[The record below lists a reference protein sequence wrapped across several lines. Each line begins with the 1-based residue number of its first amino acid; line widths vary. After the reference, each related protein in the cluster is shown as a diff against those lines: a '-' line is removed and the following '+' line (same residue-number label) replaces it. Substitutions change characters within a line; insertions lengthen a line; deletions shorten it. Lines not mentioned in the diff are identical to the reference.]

1 MTPSCHSTDN
11 GMTTEDLLSERDRR
25 IPGWLILDP
34 DRVPEAWRDRASQ
47 MAWVPLLP
55 IEADRIL
62 EEKSAEPDE
71 TDDPEFLRLVARG
84 DAAGV
89 IARRLSISTRSVHRR
104 LARLRD
110 SLGVASSAEL
120 AAELSRR
127 GF

>member
-1 MTPSCHSTDN
+1 MSDQES
-11 GMTTEDLLSERDRR
+11 R

-34 DRVPEAWRDRASQ
+34 DRVPEAWKDRAQQ
-47 MAWVPLLP
+47 MAMVPLLP
-55 IEADRIL
+55 SEAEQVL
-62 EEKSAEPDE
+62 EKGSAEPAI
-71 TDDPEFLRLVARG
+71 THDPEFLRLVARG
-84 DAAGV
+84 EAAGT

-110 SLGVASSAEL
+110 SVGAESSSEL

>member
-1 MTPSCHSTDN
+1 MN
-11 GMTTEDLLSERDRR
+11 DRAGR

-34 DRVPEAWRDRASQ
+34 EQVPEAWKDRVQ
-47 MAWVPLLP
+47 PMAWVPLLP
-55 IEADRIL
+55 TEADQIL
-62 EEKSAEPDE
+62 DE
-71 TDDPEFLRLVARG
+71 GRAQPAMAAQDPEFLRLAARG
-84 DAAGV
+84 DSPGD

-110 SLGVASSAEL
+110 SLGVASGAEL

>member
-1 MTPSCHSTDN
+1 MEELVS
-11 GMTTEDLLSERDRR
+11 DRIGR

-34 DRVPEAWRDRASQ
+34 DQVPDVWKDRVQP

-55 IEADRIL
+55 SEADQIL
-62 EEKSAEPDE
+62 EEGTAQPAMAAQ
-71 TDDPEFLRLVARG
+71 DPEFLRLAARG
-84 DAAGV
+84 GSPGE
-89 IARRLSISTRSVHRR
+89 IAQRLSISTRSVHRR

-110 SLGVASSAEL
+110 SLGVASGAEL

>member
-1 MTPSCHSTDN
+1 M
-11 GMTTEDLLSERDRR
+11 SEGSDQ

-34 DRVPEAWRDRASQ
+34 RHVPEAWKDRARE

-55 IEADRIL
+55 AEAERIL
-62 EEKSAEPDE
+62 NEGTADPTE
-71 TDDPEFLRLVARG
+71 TEDPQFVRLVARG
-84 DAAGV
+84 ASAGDL
-89 IARRLSISTRSVHRR
+89 ARQLSMSTRSVHRR

-110 SLGVASSAEL
+110 SLGVTSSAEL

>member
-1 MTPSCHSTDN
+1 MNN
-11 GMTTEDLLSERDRR
+11 GDRR

-34 DRVPEAWRDRASQ
+34 EHVPEAWRDRAMH

-55 IEADRIL
+55 SEADEIL
-62 EEKSAEPDE
+62 AEGTARPVDM
-71 TDDPEFLRLVARG
+71 DDPEFLRLVARG
-84 DAAGV
+84 DAAGI

>member
-1 MTPSCHSTDN
+1 M
-11 GMTTEDLLSERDRR
+11 SEQERR
-25 IPGWLILDP
+25 IPGWLILEP
-34 DRVPEAWRDRASQ
+34 EKVPEAWRERVTE

-55 IEADRIL
+55 EEALGIL
-62 EEKSAEPDE
+62 REGYAEPA
-71 TDDPEFLRLVARG
+71 TDDTEFLRQVARG

>member
-1 MTPSCHSTDN
+1 V
-11 GMTTEDLLSERDRR
+11 TEQGRR
-25 IPGWLILDP
+25 IPGWLILEP
-34 DRVPEAWRDRASQ
+34 DKVPDAWRDRVTE

-55 IEADRIL
+55 EEAEGIL
-62 EEKSAEPDE
+62 RDGSAEPAT
-71 TDDPEFLRLVARG
+71 TDTEFLRQVAQG
-84 DAAGV
+84 DAPGV

-120 AAELSRR
+120 AAELARR

>member
-1 MTPSCHSTDN
+1 M
-11 GMTTEDLLSERDRR
+11 SEQDRR

-34 DRVPEAWRDRASQ
+34 ERVPEAWKDRVRE

-55 IEADRIL
+55 SEAQRIL
-62 EEKSAEPDE
+62 EDGSAHPEPAA
-71 TDDPEFLRLVARG
+71 DDPEFLHLVARG

-89 IARRLSISTRSVHRR
+89 IARRLSISTRSVHRK

>member
-1 MTPSCHSTDN
+1 
-11 GMTTEDLLSERDRR
+11 
-25 IPGWLILDP
+25 
-34 DRVPEAWRDRASQ
+34 

-55 IEADRIL
+55 TEADQIL
-62 EEKSAEPDE
+62 EEKSAEPDA